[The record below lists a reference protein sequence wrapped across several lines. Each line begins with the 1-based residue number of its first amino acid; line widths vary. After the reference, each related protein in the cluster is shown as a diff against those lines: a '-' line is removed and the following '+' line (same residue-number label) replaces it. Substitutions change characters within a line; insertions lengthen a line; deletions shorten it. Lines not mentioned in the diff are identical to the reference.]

1 MRYLESTVAALIATA
16 VVAFGLPAYGG
27 DWTETD
33 VFVDADDAAAKIE
46 AGAAVIDARED
57 GQFERGHIAGAANLQ
72 WQQFVDGDTSGA
84 LIDDDDRLNELLT
97 NAGISA
103 DEPVVVYGAWDDG
116 WGEEGRLFWTL
127 EYLGHDDVHLLDGG
141 LASWNRAG
149 QPLAT
154 GEGEASPGGDF
165 HVDRRDEHRQLTDD
179 LQRRLDNGQS
189 TAVID
194 TRDRDE
200 FNGDV
205 KYGEQRGGHI
215 PDAKHLWWHDLLD
228 DDGSLID
235 ADAFDERVEELGI
248 DTDDTVVAYCTGGVR
263 SGFVYAVLRAR
274 GFEDVR
280 NYDASMWDW
289 TRDENA
295 PVE

>member
-1 MRYLESTVAALIATA
+1 MNHLRMTLSALVVAA
-16 VVAFGLPAYGG
+16 VVAVGLPAYGG
-27 DWTETD
+27 DWTGTD

-57 GQFERGHIAGAANLQ
+57 EQFERGHIAGAANLH

-84 LIDDDDRLNELLT
+84 LVDDDDRLNELLT
-97 NAGISA
+97 SAGISA
-103 DEPVVVYGAWDDG
+103 DQPVVVYGAWDEG
-116 WGEEGRLFWTL
+116 WGEEGRLYWTL
-127 EYLGHDDVHLLDGG
+127 EYLGHDDVYLLAGG
-141 LASWNRAG
+141 LAAWNGAG
-149 QPLAT
+149 QPVAT
-154 GEGEASPGGDF
+154 GESESGDGGDF
-165 HVDRRDEHRQLTDD
+165 RVERRDERRVLTDD
-179 LQRRLDNGQS
+179 LQRQLENGHS
-189 TAVID
+189 TAIID

-200 FNGDV
+200 FNGAV

-215 PDAKHLWWHDLLD
+215 PEAQHLWWHDLLD

-235 ADAFDERVEELGI
+235 AEAFDARIDELGI
-248 DTDDTVVAYCTGGVR
+248 DADDTVVAYCTGGVR

-289 TRDENA
+289 TRNDNA
-295 PVE
+295 PVQ